1 MSSRRA
7 GARTVLGMWARV
19 MVGLGVVA
27 LGLTAGACSLGGG
40 GGGGGGG
47 RGEAAEPPP
56 TTTTTTAPPPAT
68 PPQVPPSECRPAA
81 EDDLTK
87 IHLSMTIFDSHLEQA
102 VTATVGD
109 YRYVAGNLVDDGAVV
124 PGPSVWAFDGEVL
137 YAVSPNAAE
146 FSSFFPNRDPL
157 VNADEDAVA
166 ALLAC
171 VPPR

>member
-1 MSSRRA
+1 MR
-7 GARTVLGMWARV
+7 ARV
-19 MVGLGVVA
+19 VVRLGVVA
-27 LGLTAGACSLGGG
+27 LAAMTMTAACGGDGGDDEDRGA
-40 GGGGGGG
+40 
-47 RGEAAEPPP
+47 AAEPPP
-56 TTTTTTAPPPAT
+56 TTGTVPPPVT
-68 PPQVPPSECRPAA
+68 PPQVPPSRCQPAA
-81 EDDLTK
+81 EDDLDD
-87 IHLSMTIFDSHLEQA
+87 IALSMTIFDSHLEQA

-157 VNADEDAVA
+157 VDADTATVD

-171 VPPR
+171 VAP